1 MRGARFEPGPNTS
14 GGSRVY
20 PVVSPMPLAA
30 PLAMTST
37 PAIERDALDLGALF
51 EQHGRRLFRL
61 ARRLTN
67 DAADAEDLVQETFL
81 RAARAAR
88 PLPAESGPAEG
99 WLVRTLV
106 RLAHDRFRRRRVR
119 GDDEA
124 RPDWA
129 RDDERSAGVPAN
141 PENAAIA
148 RRDVARAL
156 AELPAR
162 RRAVVVL
169 HELEE
174 RDTAEIAQ
182 LLGIAQVT
190 VRWHL
195 AAGRRELARRL
206 GVGAAGNAASIG
218 GLP

>member
-1 MRGARFEPGPNTS
+1 
-14 GGSRVY
+14 
-20 PVVSPMPLAA
+20 MPLAA
-30 PLAMTST
+30 PLLMTST
-37 PAIERDALDLGALF
+37 PTIERSDQNDRSAVDLGALF
-51 EQHGRRLFRL
+51 EQHGRRLYRL

-67 DAADAEDLVQETFL
+67 GASDAEDLVQETFL

-88 PLPAESGPAEG
+88 PVPAEAGAAEG

-106 RLAHDRFRRRRVR
+106 RLAHDRFRRHRVR
-119 GDDEA
+119 GDSEHRLTEA
-124 RPDWA
+124 A
-129 RDDERSAGVPAN
+129 GEASAPGDPAG
-141 PENAAIA
+141 AAIA
-148 RRDVARAL
+148 RRDVAVAL
-156 AELPAR
+156 AALPPR

-182 LLGIAQVT
+182 LMGIAQVT

-206 GVGAAGNAASIG
+206 GVGADG
-218 GLP
+218 GGRPELGSNRDPRTPHQPKGGQP